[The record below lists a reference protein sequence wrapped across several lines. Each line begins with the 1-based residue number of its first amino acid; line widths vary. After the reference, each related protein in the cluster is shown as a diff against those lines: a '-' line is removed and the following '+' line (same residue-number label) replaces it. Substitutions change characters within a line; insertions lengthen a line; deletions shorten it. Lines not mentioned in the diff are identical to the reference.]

1 MMAKKARK
9 VRDDKKRN
17 QEKFLA
23 AYAAIGITT
32 KAAKAA
38 GLCPS
43 EPYHWLKEE
52 GPHGDEYRSRL
63 AKAEKEAEDA
73 LEAEARRRAVDGLKR
88 FKFFKGAPIIDPDTV
103 TEQNPQGTPYY
114 ELEYSDTLLIFLL
127 KGINPE
133 KYRDRQSVDM
143 NSKVEVK
150 DVTVAIDGNWY
161 GNANRLAAV
170 GVATPT
176 ADPAIPVPTQV
187 GGVRAQVG
195 QNGNRSNGNGH
206 GAWPAAGGNGRSH

>member
-1 MMAKKARK
+1 MAKKPRK

-17 QEKFLA
+17 QDKFLA

-38 GLCPS
+38 GLSPS

-52 GPHGDEYRSRL
+52 GMHGDEYRARL

-88 FKFFKGAPIIDPDTV
+88 FKFFQGEPIIDPDTR
-103 TEQNPQGTPYY
+103 QPYY

-143 NSKVEVK
+143 NSKIEVK

-170 GVATPT
+170 GVAAPT
-176 ADPAIPVPTQV
+176 ADPAIPGTAQA
-187 GGVRAQVG
+187 GGVRAPVG
-195 QNGNRSNGNGH
+195 QNGNGSDGNGH
-206 GAWPAAGGNGRSH
+206 GPRPTTGGNGRSH